1 VNAVKLLQRNG
12 KSQLRA
18 KLTAKPRHRGLRISL
33 SAAWRTEAQAE
44 MTITKLYHGPDCTH
58 AKDRDTAC
66 SCTLPFPLELSKTEE
81 QAEEKAANSTEE
93 ANISSAPTI
102 FLLPRPTLHPDLK

>member
-1 VNAVKLLQRNG
+1 
-12 KSQLRA
+12 
-18 KLTAKPRHRGLRISL
+18 
-33 SAAWRTEAQAE
+33 

-66 SCTLPFPLELSKTEE
+66 SCTLPFPLELSKTEK
-81 QAEEKAANSTEE
+81 QAEERAANSTEE
-93 ANISSAPTI
+93 ANMRSAPTI